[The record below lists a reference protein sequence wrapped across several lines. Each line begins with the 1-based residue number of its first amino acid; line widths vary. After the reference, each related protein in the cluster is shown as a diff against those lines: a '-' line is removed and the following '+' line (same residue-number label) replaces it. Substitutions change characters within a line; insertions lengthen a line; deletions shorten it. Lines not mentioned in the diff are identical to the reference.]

1 MVELYHRPSVQFF
14 FLSSAIGRI
23 ANQNSENKN
32 EKNKKIASV
41 VRDCNS
47 LPLLLLQLIV
57 TFVFAILRMAD
68 LPDLSHLTAEE
79 RRIIESVMM
88 RQKQEEEREH
98 EIMR

>member
-1 MVELYHRPSVQFF
+1 MVEQFHLASGRVSSVIT
-14 FLSSAIGRI
+14 SR
-23 ANQNSENKN
+23 NSER
-32 EKNKKIASV
+32 EVVRRPQDTEIASV
-41 VRDCNS
+41 LLDI
-47 LPLLLLQLIV
+47 LALLLLRLV
-57 TFVFAILRMAD
+57 AFILYSYTTMAD